1 MQKKVSY
8 EEAIGLKYPE
18 QVVIL
23 LVKDAEG
30 RCDPVTV
37 GWTMIASAQP
47 PMMAVAL
54 GKTRY
59 SLEALRKKREFV
71 IALPTAAQ
79 AEDALF
85 FGSRSGRDTDKLA
98 ERRTKTLPAA
108 AIDGLLLADAMANF
122 ECKMESETPTGDH
135 VVVIG
140 RVVASHMNAN
150 ANGSRLYTLGDG
162 TMGGVKKA

>member
-30 RCDPVTV
+30 KCDPVAI
-37 GWTMIASAQP
+37 GWTMVASAQP

-59 SLEALRKKREFV
+59 SLEAVRRKREFV
-71 IALPTAAQ
+71 IAFPAAAQ
-79 AEDALF
+79 AGDALF

-98 ERRTKTLPAA
+98 ERHAKTLPAT
-108 AIDGLLLADAMANF
+108 AIDGVLLEDALANF
-122 ECKMESETPTGDH
+122 ECKLESETPTGDH

-140 RVVASHMNAN
+140 RVVASHRNAD
-150 ANGSRLYTLGDG
+150 ADGSRLYTLGDG